1 MVFRLR
7 LGIGARRRER
17 CTLLVVVVI
26 FLVLFI
32 GGIFYMPQGGD
43 VSNETASIGIV
54 RKIQRIFISKE
65 PNPIKPPKNPV
76 NYEGKHLF

>member
-1 MVFRLR
+1 
-7 LGIGARRRER
+7 
-17 CTLLVVVVI
+17 
-26 FLVLFI
+26 
-32 GGIFYMPQGGD
+32 MPQGGNE
-43 VSNETASIGIV
+43 SNETASIGIV